1 LPVLAGYQTGYHRA
15 AEPPRPSRPAGHAR
29 SRGPA
34 AVRVTHQAVA
44 PGRSSTACT
53 ARPGSWRWPAAM
65 PGLLPHRDAGSQAP
79 LRRNRPRQAAE
90 TPPRGGGQNASRR
103 HHLPRPGTT
112 ASHPVATAPRPIL
125 PMSGH
130 TRRDRPGCRSIGR
143 SVVAGSGWILG
154 PGFTPGPRVTAAR
167 PQFRSMPRPVSS
179 DRGPGKSCSSAAGRL
194 RSDAVR
200 TSPSAICLAEHRVE
214 FRVEPELPDLLRTAA
229 GDGELGSPLQRL
241 LA

>member
-1 LPVLAGYQTGYHRA
+1 MTSPVRYMSVSAATRNGGHPRTATDSVRTTNLTCSLTATASPDHTQTGQRPANPRSRPTSPQTRHTA
-15 AEPPRPSRPAGHAR
+15 PPRHVADESPND
-29 SRGPA
+29 
-34 AVRVTHQAVA
+34 HQ
-44 PGRSSTACT
+44 PSTAM
-53 ARPGSWRWPAAM
+53 RSPA
-65 PGLLPHRDAGSQAP
+65 P
-79 LRRNRPRQAAE
+79 
-90 TPPRGGGQNASRR
+90 
-103 HHLPRPGTT
+103 TT
-112 ASHPVATAPRPIL
+112 ASADERAPSPRPAWL
-125 PMSGH
+125 SLH
-130 TRRDRPGCRSIGR
+130 WSTSGCRSGR
-143 SVVAGSGWILG
+143 VLG

-229 GDGELGSPLQRL
+229 GDGDLGSPLHRL